1 MFEGMLVNQQNKQPQ
16 QERIR
21 RYLLDAGE
29 SADSE
34 RLEIEMLDD
43 DELFAQ
49 VQIDDTIRE
58 GLVTTKIESA
68 ADGIWGMLGV
78 PARWPLSAAIG
89 LLSLTV
95 LALGMRMHDLTQQI
109 DQLAGPQVQVPVI
122 TLLEQ
127 RAFAGNTSTPAAD
140 MQQAIL
146 EVDVSAYMDQA
157 FAVTLRDS
165 SGSRSWQA
173 LQADERGYLTVFVP
187 RLYDDVQLQVT
198 SADGSFD
205 KTYKL
210 N

>member
-1 MFEGMLVNQQNKQPQ
+1 MNQQNKQPQ

-29 SADSE
+29 AADSE

-49 VQIDDTIRE
+49 VQTDAMLRE
-58 GLVTTKIESA
+58 GLVSTKIESA

-78 PARWPLSAAIG
+78 PTRWPLSAAIG

-95 LALGMRMHDLTQQI
+95 LALGIRMHDLTQQI

-127 RAFAGNTSTPAAD
+127 RAFGVDSSTPAAD

-146 EVDVSAYMDQA
+146 EVDVSAYMDQE
-157 FAVTLRDS
+157 FAVILRDS

-187 RLYDDVQLQVT
+187 RLHDDVQLQVT